1 MVTQRT
7 NYILPEKIS
16 KERIGLLN
24 SKGIDFDIA
33 QLDLEMIKMK
43 IQNNDDGI
51 KWTLEQ
57 CEDAEI
63 EYKRYLTLCRHFP
76 HPHYSVVPNKIMDTM
91 WHYHILDTRAY
102 VRDSEKIFDGYFHHF
117 PYFGLRG
124 EEDAIRLKETF
135 EKTKVLYEKYF
146 GESMIR
152 NAGSDCW
159 HDCEDRCWHA
169 CSDDDISS

>member
-24 SKGIDFDIA
+24 SKGIDSDIA

-63 EYKRYLTLCRHFP
+63 
-76 HPHYSVVPNKIMDTM
+76 
-91 WHYHILDTRAY
+91 A
-102 VRDSEKIFDGYFHHF
+102 
-117 PYFGLRG
+117 
-124 EEDAIRLKETF
+124 
-135 EKTKVLYEKYF
+135 
-146 GESMIR
+146 
-152 NAGSDCW
+152 
-159 HDCEDRCWHA
+159 
-169 CSDDDISS
+169 